1 MPYQI
6 SKDPAGISLL
16 ASNLITLILA
26 FLQNW
31 CIFEIIF
38 IFYIQFLILLITS
51 TIKIKNLK
59 TKIIALGIFSA
70 IASIYFKF
78 LNITIPGSKY
88 SIIEIVLQKEINL
101 LVIMFLPIIAFAI
114 THIYSLMKTKKK
126 ADILIFRPIVMIFPL
141 HIGIAISRF
150 AGYNHEWNLIVLI
163 AFCLIKTFFDIFT
176 HAEEYNILERQEKI
190 LKEKNQNN

>member
-78 LNITIPGSKY
+78 LNITIPA
-88 SIIEIVLQKEINL
+88 QN
-101 LVIMFLPIIAFAI
+101 IA
-114 THIYSLMKTKKK
+114 
-126 ADILIFRPIVMIFPL
+126 
-141 HIGIAISRF
+141 
-150 AGYNHEWNLIVLI
+150 
-163 AFCLIKTFFDIFT
+163 
-176 HAEEYNILERQEKI
+176 
-190 LKEKNQNN
+190 